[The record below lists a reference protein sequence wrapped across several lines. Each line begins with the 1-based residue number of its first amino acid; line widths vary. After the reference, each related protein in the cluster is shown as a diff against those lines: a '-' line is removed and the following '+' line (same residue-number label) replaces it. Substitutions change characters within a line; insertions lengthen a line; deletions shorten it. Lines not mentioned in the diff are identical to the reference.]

1 MAERKRFRWTEMLP
15 GRGVIML
22 VVVVLAVVFGGLIV
36 NQQVRDKDDS
46 EPDATNQTDMRPKGR
61 RYSLDGPGL
70 EAAGVPVEGQWRDMR
85 IKSKTGEAVVKDD
98 GFGPGGA
105 ALKALD
111 ATFDPKSDDAAYAR
125 KRSEVVRPDPSGQ
138 ARPAGDAP
146 RWWLA
151 KRRYT
156 PARMCNQP
164 LPGSATAAPSCQ
176 GDTWDGPAGDAMVLS
191 NGYQGETAFPV
202 PEGMQID
209 SRTDPQ
215 SIVRIGYDTL
225 YVPMD
230 DGVWAVT
237 SFCPA
242 STRSVHLDR
251 EGNEGPD
258 DARHPYTPMGAGMLP
273 FGTRQTPCYVVD
285 VAVSGQN
292 PYWLVSGGSG
302 TAQ

>member
-1 MAERKRFRWTEMLP
+1 MDLLP
-15 GRGVIML
+15 GRGWIVL
-22 VVVVLAVVFGGLIV
+22 VVVVFAVVFGGLMV
-36 NQQVRDKDDS
+36 NQQVHGRDGSVPVASPSGDTGK
-46 EPDATNQTDMRPKGR
+46 KGR
-61 RYSLDGPGL
+61 SYSLDGPGL
-70 EAAGVPVEGQWRDMR
+70 ESAGIPVDGQWRSMR
-85 IKSKTGEAVVKDD
+85 VKSKTGEAVVRDD
-98 GFGPGGA
+98 GFGPAGA

-111 ATFDPKSDDAAYAR
+111 ATLDPKSDDSTYAK
-125 KRSEVVRPDPSGQ
+125 KRSEAIQPDPSGQ

-146 RWWLA
+146 RWWLTQ
-151 KRRYT
+151 RRYK
-156 PARMCNQP
+156 PAKICNQP

-176 GDTWDGPAGDAMVLS
+176 GDTWDRPAGDAMVLS
-191 NGYQGETAFPV
+191 NGYLGETAFPV
-202 PEGMQID
+202 PEGMQVD

-215 SIVRIGYDTL
+215 SIVRVGYDTL

-251 EGNEGPD
+251 KGNEGPD

-273 FGTRQTPCYVVD
+273 YGTRQTPCYVVD

-292 PYWLVSGGSG
+292 PYWLVSGSSG